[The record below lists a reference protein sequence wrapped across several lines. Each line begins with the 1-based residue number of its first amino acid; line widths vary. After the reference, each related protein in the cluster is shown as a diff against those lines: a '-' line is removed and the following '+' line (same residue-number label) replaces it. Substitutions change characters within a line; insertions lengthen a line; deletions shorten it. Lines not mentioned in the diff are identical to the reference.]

1 MYIRKIVLENI
12 RGFGEGERRVELD
25 LQRPDGSY
33 AGWTVVAG
41 RNGSGKS
48 TLLRA
53 TALAAAGRDAP
64 LVFQQNPSSWMRR
77 GTRSARAATTLVVDD
92 QDAWDG
98 QELGEQH
105 QREFTAG
112 FELQTKE
119 LQLLLALGPVMQAGW
134 VTSAKSRPQD
144 RWVWLADKG
153 WFMAGYGPHRRLT
166 ERSSA
171 VLQLDVGSPRLN
183 RLAGLFRGELDLAE
197 SVEWLKTVHYLS
209 LNERPGMK
217 ELLQGVRD
225 LLNDGLLP
233 PGTEILDVNPDGL
246 WVRQHGVGQLS
257 LWEMSDGYRTAT
269 ALVMD
274 LARLLYDAYQ
284 EFRLEPRGEVWT
296 VPYPGVVFI
305 DEVEQHLH
313 PRWQKDIGFW
323 FKEHFPRIQ
332 FIVTTHSPFVCQA
345 ADPNGLIRL
354 PAPDEDRGAEHV
366 SEQVYRTV
374 VNGTLDEAVLTELFG
389 LEHAYS
395 KKSEQIRERVA
406 RLEARLLQDQLS
418 TDEHEELDRLGAM
431 LPDTGSELVNRSLR
445 KFEFDE

>member
-1 MYIRKIVLENI
+1 VL
-12 RGFGEGERRVELD
+12 
-25 LQRPDGSY
+25 
-33 AGWTVVAG
+33 
-41 RNGSGKS
+41 
-48 TLLRA
+48 
-53 TALAAAGRDAP
+53 
-64 LVFQQNPSSWMRR
+64 QQNPSSWIRR
-77 GTRSARAATTLVVDD
+77 GASSAHATTTLVVDD
-92 QDAWDG
+92 QDAWNS
-98 QELGEQH
+98 QELGKEH
-105 QREFTAG
+105 QREFTAEL
-112 FELQTKE
+112 ELQTKQ
-119 LQLLLALGPVMQAGW
+119 LQLLLLLGPATQANW
-134 VTSAKSRPQD
+134 VTSAKSSPRD

-171 VLQLDVGSPRLN
+171 VSQLDVGSPRLN

-197 SVEWLKTVHYLS
+197 SVEWLKTIHYLS
-209 LNERPGMK
+209 LNDRPGTK
-217 ELLQGVRD
+217 GLLQGVKD

-246 WVRQHGVGQLS
+246 WVHQHGVGPLS

-269 ALVMD
+269 ALVTD

-284 EFRLEPRGEVWT
+284 EFRLERRGDVWA

-323 FKEHFPRIQ
+323 FKEHFPHIQ

-345 ADPNGLIRL
+345 ADPKGLIRL
-354 PAPDEDRGAEHV
+354 PAPDENRRAEHV

-374 VNGTLDEAVLTELFG
+374 VNGTVDEAVLTELFG

-406 RLEARLLQDQLS
+406 RLEARLLQDKLS
-418 TDEHEELDRLGAM
+418 PEEHKELDRLAAM
-431 LPDTGSELVNRSLR
+431 LPDTSSELVNRSLR
-445 KFEFDE
+445 KFEIDE